1 MALGSFVYNLLR
13 WIGLAGL
20 IGEGAPVRHRAKRRR
35 LRTVMQELI
44 YLAAKF
50 RQRSRQ
56 LWLRFSA
63 HCPGFEAFERVQARL
78 AAASG

>member
-1 MALGSFVYNLLR
+1 
-13 WIGLAGL
+13 
-20 IGEGAPVRHRAKRRR
+20 
-35 LRTVMQELI
+35 MQELI

-63 HCPGFEAFERVQARL
+63 HCPAFEAFQRVQARL
-78 AAASG
+78 AGASG

>member
-1 MALGSFVYNLLR
+1 MALGTFTYNLLR
-13 WIGLAGL
+13 WIGLVGL
-20 IGEGAPVRHRAKRRR
+20 IGEGTPVRHQAKRRR
-35 LRTVMQELI
+35 VRTAMQELI

-50 RQRSRQ
+50 HERSRQ

-63 HCPGFEAFERVQARL
+63 HCPAFEAFQRVQARL